1 MSKSIKCGTH
11 AHHAGASERG
21 KTMKGKLT
29 LTAIAVSG
37 ILGTGLNPAIAQAE
51 EVFTG
56 KSAGDFMI
64 RARGILVE
72 PDEGAS
78 ISPIGGDAD
87 IDEQF
92 VPEVDF
98 SYFITDNIALE
109 LIAAVTPH
117 DVTATGTSV
126 GNVDLGD
133 VWLLPP
139 TLTVQYH
146 PLPKDKLSP
155 YIGAG
160 INYTHFFSD
169 DIPGGGA
176 VTGIDYDDS
185 FGFALQAG
193 VDYFISDNFFLNVDL
208 KKVFINTDVTINTTL
223 GQVNADVDIDP
234 SIIGVGV
241 GYKF

>member
-1 MSKSIKCGTH
+1 MRIIIRLI
-11 AHHAGASERG
+11 AGQP
-21 KTMKGKLT
+21 
-29 LTAIAVSG
+29 
-37 ILGTGLNPAIAQAE
+37 ILLNVPHPDGFEPTQE
-51 EVFTG
+51 HDVVHVVQ
-56 KSAGDFMI
+56 
-64 RARGILVE
+64 ILVE
-72 PDEGAS
+72 PSEDAE

-117 DVTATGTSV
+117 DVTAEGTAI

-146 PLPKDKLSP
+146 MLPKNRISP
-155 YIGAG
+155 YVGAG
-160 INYTHFFSD
+160 INYTHFFND
-169 DIPGGGA
+169 DIPNGGP
-176 VTGIDYDDS
+176 VTSIDYDDS
-185 FGFALQAG
+185 VGVAIQAG
-193 VDYFISDNFFLNVDL
+193 VDYFVSDNFFLNFDV
-208 KKVFINTDVTINTTL
+208 KKVFINTDVTLQTGL
-223 GQVNADVDIDP
+223 GPVTADVNIDP
-234 SIIGVGV
+234 WIVGVGV